1 MPRFGEMRRGPAPG
15 RPDPSAV
22 DVGAEITAITASLR
36 QLTNTVERLRTEV
49 QALKQRIDDHENII
63 NG

>member
-1 MPRFGEMRRGPAPG
+1 
-15 RPDPSAV
+15 V

-49 QALKQRIDDHENII
+49 QALKQRIDDHVNII